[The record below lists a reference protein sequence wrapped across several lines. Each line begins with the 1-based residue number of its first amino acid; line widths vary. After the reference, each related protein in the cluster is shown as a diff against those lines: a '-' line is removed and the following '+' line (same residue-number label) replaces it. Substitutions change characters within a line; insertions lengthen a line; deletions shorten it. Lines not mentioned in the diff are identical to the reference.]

1 MTPNL
6 IHFVHTNTQTANICQ
21 PLAALLATF
30 AMMEYLL
37 CQGAVFVCN
46 LQRSMKCLRWYIPT
60 RHFLMLWWR
69 ELERKDSVLNKNGGA
84 LSVCSQLCLMHDE
97 TKKIHNIMNM
107 YILIYL
113 YIYVFL
119 FVGVGTSPYTS
130 DCLHW
135 FVMGFLGAA
144 ERKRNQAFISVRR
157 TLIYKKKPFVPG
169 LDPMNQAAFGLFS
182 PCFYWFF
189 GHHDEH
195 PTQPLGH
202 FMVCRSSCNKTL
214 EMERWKGDSK
224 GGQSSFHGPL
234 FWCLWVPYSN
244 CYLGLWLPIR
254 PQEFQLQMIQIPRGS
269 QKQIMP
275 FLVLARW

>member
-6 IHFVHTNTQTANICQ
+6 IHFVHTNTQPANICQ

-37 CQGAVFVCN
+37 CQGAVLFATSRD
-46 LQRSMKCLRWYIPT
+46 QRSVFVDTFQPDISWCSDG
-60 RHFLMLWWR
+60 

-107 YILIYL
+107 YI
-113 YIYVFL
+113 YIRVSLGGRGHIALHF
-119 FVGVGTSPYTS
+119 

-135 FVMGFLGAA
+135 FVMGFLGQ
-144 ERKRNQAFISVRR
+144 RNEKKSSLHFNPR
-157 TLIYKKKPFVPG
+157 TLIYKKTLCPR
-169 LDPMNQAAFGLFS
+169 LDPWTKLPSANFS
-182 PCFYWFF
+182 PCFYWQ
-189 GHHDEH
+189 GHHDEL

-214 EMERWKGDSK
+214 AMERWKGDSEGAK
-224 GGQSSFHGPL
+224 FLPWPTVLMLVGPIQQL
-234 FWCLWVPYSN
+234 LPR
-244 CYLGLWLPIR
+244 LWLPTGPKSFSYKWSERI
-254 PQEFQLQMIQIPRGS
+254 